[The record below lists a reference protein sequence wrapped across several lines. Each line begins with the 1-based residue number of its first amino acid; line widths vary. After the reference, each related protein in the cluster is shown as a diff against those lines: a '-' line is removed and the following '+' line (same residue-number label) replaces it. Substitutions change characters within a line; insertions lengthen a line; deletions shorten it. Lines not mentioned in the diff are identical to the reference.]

1 VTGVLQSYAYLTAE
15 QNQRMSLLKARALA
29 REYSRRQ
36 PMHCPQGIFK
46 PDKEILAERDKLE

>member
-1 VTGVLQSYAYLTAE
+1 MAHW
-15 QNQRMSLLKARALA
+15 

-46 PDKEILAERDKLE
+46 PDKAILAEEDKPA